1 MKIIIIRK
9 DHNAEETSAGI
20 IESISEAL
28 IIKVRSEGS
37 AGIIG
42 KDRTRVEEDTKEKWV
57 E

>member
-28 IIKVRSEGS
+28 INVRSEGGT
-37 AGIIG
+37 GIRR
-42 KDRTRVEEDTKEKWV
+42 KDRAGMEKDTKEKQIKW
-57 E
+57 